1 MKSTRLKT
9 AIVLLVF
16 FGFSILAGC
25 ILNPEEKDDPP
36 ITNNPWPSLKTA
48 EGVVLTLVRCYTD
61 LNAERYLE
69 ILIDPDYLFYLQ
81 PRDVGQGEEPFWN
94 LQQDYDATRRMF
106 LAAIGA
112 PENQDPLIDRLELTI
127 GGGTWTD
134 VDSIGDE
141 PCLDCQYTER
151 IYTITAV
158 IGETTYLGEDQI
170 IALYVEPVEDKGIT
184 VFKIRRWYDLPK

>member
-1 MKSTRLKT
+1 MKLLRKRSLWM
-9 AIVLLVF
+9 VLFLFMVL
-16 FGFSILAGC
+16 GAAGC
-25 ILNPEEKDDPP
+25 EEEVVEPTPEPSPYADLTEPEHVIQNLLQCYKDR
-36 ITNNPWPSLKTA
+36 NS
-48 EGVVLTLVRCYTD
+48 
-61 LNAERYLE
+61 ERYCEL
-69 ILIDPDYLFYLQ
+69 LMDPEYLFYLQ
-81 PRDVGQGEEPFWN
+81 ARDVGQGEEPFWN